1 MDLQWTIAVQNI
13 EKSRLNIWS
22 VRKKTLPLQPISSR
36 DGGIGRHEGLKILWP
51 VMAVRVQVP
60 LAVLKGKTQKH
71 TSLLEC
77 VFGFLL
83 LQVAQGTYAESPARG
98 TERKGRISLSYS
110 NGILFFLDNVLSVL
124 EWQGC
129 TFGRRLAVAIPPKVH
144 SQNADYTPVN
154 EQYFEN
160 RVTPFARQSYLP
172 ICE

>member
-83 LQVAQGTYAESPARG
+83 LQVGKGLTQKVPLAVLKEKAES
-98 TERKGRISLSYS
+98 
-110 NGILFFLDNVLSVL
+110 
-124 EWQGC
+124 
-129 TFGRRLAVAIPPKVH
+129 H
-144 SQNADYTPVN
+144 
-154 EQYFEN
+154 
-160 RVTPFARQSYLP
+160 
-172 ICE
+172 